1 MPCGEKWKNK
11 TMKRIPLPR
20 GIGHGGDACCGSCA
34 HGGDCESACP
44 DHGVRPTPWWKRAG
58 HCCESCAYG
67 LPRATACPCNRGI
80 AGKKKRARRQAVSRL
95 PALRKAPRGMG
106 ASNACGGGC
115 DSALGSNPNAT
126 GCATGIWPDP
136 RGEFF
141 GFQHGRGRRVP
152 VRLYNQMMPRQA
164 LPGDCYGPESCW

>member
-11 TMKRIPLPR
+11 TMKRIPL
-20 GIGHGGDACCGSCA
+20 GIGHGGGGACCGSCS
-34 HGGDCESACP
+34 HGHECESACP
-44 DHGVRPTPWWKRAG
+44 DHGARPTPWWKRAG

-80 AGKKKRARRQAVSRL
+80 AGKKRASRRGAPRL
-95 PALRKAPRGMG
+95 PALIKAPRGMG

-115 DSALGSNPNAT
+115 SSALGTNPNET

-141 GFQHGRGRRVP
+141 GFQHGNGRRVP
-152 VRLYNQMMPRQA
+152 VRLYNQMTPRRA